1 MNNYL
6 KKDLNLFSAA
16 GRERGIGAIDFEKSL
31 KKCLVV
37 FVAIFAVVALV
48 MLGINGIKSSKVA
61 KLQADI
67 DALQDDL
74 NAIDEYKSESEQ
86 LQADIDRF
94 NEAISGFETT
104 SRLTTEDI
112 KNVARSMPSGLTLT
126 SFSYSGNSISLSVN
140 GSSEL
145 IVADFANSLRNS
157 TTIDKTATNEADYSK
172 KNFKEVTY
180 SGVSGSNGAYSGSI
194 TVTLNDIVIEEPEEA
209 APEATEDV
217 TEAN

>member
-31 KKCLVV
+31 KKCLLV
-37 FVAIFAVVALV
+37 FVAIFAVVALI
-48 MLGINGIKSSKVA
+48 MLGINGIKSSKIT
-61 KLQADI
+61 KLNDDI
-67 DALQDDL
+67 AALQDDL

-86 LQADIDRF
+86 LQADINRF
-94 NEAISGFETT
+94 NEAISSFETT

-126 SFSYSGNSISLSVN
+126 SFSYSGNTISLSVTGN
-140 GSSEL
+140 SEL

-180 SGVSGSNGAYSGSI
+180 SGVSGNGGAYSGSI
-194 TVTLNDIVIEEPEEA
+194 TVTLNDIVVEEPEVAET
-209 APEATEDV
+209 EATEDA